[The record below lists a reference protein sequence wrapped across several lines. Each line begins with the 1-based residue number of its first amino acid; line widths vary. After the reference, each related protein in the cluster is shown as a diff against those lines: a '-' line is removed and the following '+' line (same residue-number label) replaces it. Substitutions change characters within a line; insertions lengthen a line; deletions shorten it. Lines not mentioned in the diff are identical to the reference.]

1 MILLT
6 GLSSRH
12 SGANNRDTIRSNY
25 VSILPFVSPGDG
37 SVAATAVKQSL
48 RLKIARDQIDPAIA
62 MQSTVCYF

>member
-1 MILLT
+1 VILLT

-25 VSILPFVSPGDG
+25 VSILPFVSAGDG
-37 SVAATAVKQSL
+37 PTATAVKQSL